1 MVQVKYRLPTSGD
14 FGNLGPESLFLP
26 TLGCTYILFTHHSFL
41 IGEVNFCM
49 TADVRKFCQKTIDKK
64 SPKTQTNQNKQVQ
77 DQHTSQPLVIHNK
90 FRRLFNII
98 Q

>member
-1 MVQVKYRLPTSGD
+1 MVQIKYRLPTSGD

-26 TLGCTYILFTHHSFL
+26 TLGCTHHSFL

-64 SPKTQTNQNKQVQ
+64 ISRNSNKPKQASSRSTYKPTIGN
-77 DQHTSQPLVIHNK
+77 T
-90 FRRLFNII
+90 
-98 Q
+98 